1 MLLWLRRNVFW
12 LRVEAA
18 LTVVSLLAL
27 GVAEPLRGPSEK
39 DLLDA
44 LGRRIVTVLE
54 HASLTEHHDHGHDI
68 AQGDRVLCAAEAFGH
83 EPADARR
90 IEEVRWAYAYY
101 LCAAAPAGT
110 PWDVAPRISGP
121 VAVQLSEPPVV
132 RIAQSGAGYP
142 DRVKALIPARYQ
154 ARVNGFTDSSI
165 PDSLRKRYAAE
176 VADTPATPQSTP

>member
-18 LTVVSLLAL
+18 LTVLGLLAI
-27 GVAEPLRGPSEK
+27 GVSGPLREPSEV
-39 DLLDA
+39 DLLSA
-44 LGRRIVTVLE
+44 LSQRIVAALE
-54 HASLTEHHDHGHDI
+54 NASPTEHHDHGHDI

-101 LCAAAPAGT
+101 LCAAAPSGT
-110 PWDVAPRISGP
+110 PWDVASRISGP
-121 VAVQLSEPPVV
+121 VAVQLSTPPVV

-142 DRVKALIPARYQ
+142 ERVKALIPARYQ
-154 ARVNGFTDSSI
+154 ARANGFADRSI
-165 PDSLRKRYAAE
+165 PDGLRRRYETEIASAR
-176 VADTPATPQSTP
+176 